1 MSLNCHLN
9 DVQENMFHVVH
20 ILVLR
25 VTVHVLKNLI
35 KDQIKSDYN

>member
-20 ILVLR
+20 FLALR
-25 VTVHVLKNLI
+25 VLVHVLKNL

>member
-9 DVQENMFHVVH
+9 DVQENMFHIVH
-20 ILVLR
+20 FLALR
-25 VTVHVLKNLI
+25 VPVHVLKNL